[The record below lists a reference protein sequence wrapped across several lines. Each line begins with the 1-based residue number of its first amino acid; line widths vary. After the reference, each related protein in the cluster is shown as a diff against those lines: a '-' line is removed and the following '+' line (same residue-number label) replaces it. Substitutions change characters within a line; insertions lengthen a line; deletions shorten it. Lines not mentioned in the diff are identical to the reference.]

1 MPIKRYYNKIM
12 NIKKTKKFLFIVL
25 ISFVVLNFI
34 LFNNVIAQTG
44 GGTTG
49 GDSKGTT
56 GGDSKVK
63 TGGGGGGGTISLPNP
78 LSCENLGCIIKK
90 IISELQK
97 LAIPIVIIMVLIG
110 GFQIMTAGGNEERV
124 KQGKSTIW
132 WAVIGYVIILLANGL
147 VLVIESVLGA
157 KGMK

>member
-1 MPIKRYYNKIM
+1 M
-12 NIKKTKKFLFIVL
+12 NIKKIKTFLFIAL
-25 ISFVVLNFI
+25 ISFAVLNFI
-34 LFNNVIAQTG
+34 LFDNAVAQ
-44 GGTTG
+44 
-49 GDSKGTT
+49 S
-56 GGDSKVK
+56 
-63 TGGGGGGGTISLPNP
+63 GGGTISLPNP
-78 LSCENLGCIIKK
+78 LSCQDLGCILTQ
-90 IISELQK
+90 IISKIAQ
-97 LAIPIVIIMVLIG
+97 LAIPIVVIMVLIG

>member
-1 MPIKRYYNKIM
+1 M
-12 NIKKTKKFLFIVL
+12 NIKKIKTFLFTAL

-34 LFNNVIAQTG
+34 ILNNVLAA
-44 GGTTG
+44 TT
-49 GDSKGTT
+49 DLT
-56 GGDSKVK
+56 
-63 TGGGGGGGTISLPNP
+63 LPNP

>member
-1 MPIKRYYNKIM
+1 MNKKA
-12 NIKKTKKFLFIVL
+12 KKILFITL
-25 ISFVVLNFI
+25 ISFLVLNFI

-56 GGDSKVK
+56 GG
-63 TGGGGGGGTISLPNP
+63 GGGGGTISLPNP
-78 LSCENLGCIIKK
+78 LSCENLGCIIEK

-110 GFQIMTAGGNEERV
+110 GFQIMTARGDEEKI

-132 WAVIGYVIILLANGL
+132 WAVIGYIVILLANGL
-147 VLVIESVLGA
+147 VLVIKSILGA
-157 KGMK
+157 KKF